1 MSKLDSALLLA
12 AEGFHVFRLVVG
24 GKLPMNKGW
33 QMQATR
39 DPEKI
44 MALWEETP
52 DANIGI
58 FTGKFGA
65 DKALVVI
72 DEDNKEEKKGAD
84 TIFQLDFEGSALP
97 LTRVQTTPTG
107 GRHHIYVCERPVKQ
121 GANVLG
127 DGLDIRSRG
136 GYIVAAG
143 SAIDGRQ
150 YVSTELQPVVSP
162 EWLISRLITIAPK
175 ERKEIDV
182 SKIDPERALA
192 RARAYLD
199 NAPIAEEGSR
209 NETAFRV
216 ICEIKDR
223 GVDQDVCL
231 ELILEWNEDNEP
243 PLETEELE
251 ITVDSAY
258 KTGQNAVGSKAAEA
272 LFAPVEIA
280 EAKASAP
287 EKHWFEKLNDRF
299 ALVMAG
305 GSHHILWE
313 MKDAKGNY
321 RLEHLNEASF
331 HRMLSYR
338 SVQIGER
345 HQPET
350 KIWMNDKDAR
360 RYDGLIFAPEQTVD
374 ARFFNMWRGFAV
386 EGMKPGEAASDR
398 AKDALREWLR
408 HGLENVCNG
417 DAGLFRYMLSYFA
430 HMIQRPWEKPLVA
443 LVFKGEKGVGKNAVL
458 MFINL
463 LLGHH
468 SLTTAKKRYLTGNFN
483 GHFEACLAFTLDEAM
498 WGGDKEAEG
507 ALKDLIT
514 GYEHFIEHKGKE
526 GYTVQ
531 NLTRVF
537 IIGNENWLVPASHD
551 ERRYAVFTVN
561 NNQKQQNAYFEEMK
575 QGMLAGGLRLLLDY
589 LREYK
594 IEINVNVAPKTVGL
608 LEQKIA
614 SLDLLGQWWYDCMLN
629 VELLGSSQV
638 GHEFKEIH
646 CGQFRSAFQTYLKGR
661 NINGRVPS
669 DESIGREIKKLAPSM
684 IKKLKFGKGNH
695 YYSQGLA
702 ALRKDFE
709 NYIKGE
715 IKWPTTEK
723 DEELECLT

>member
-12 AEGFHVFRLVVG
+12 AEGFHVFRLVAD

-44 MALWEETP
+44 MALWEDTP
-52 DANIGI
+52 NANIGI
-58 FTGKFGA
+58 FTTKFGA

-72 DEDNKEEKKGAD
+72 DEDNKGEKKGAD
-84 TIFQLDFEGSALP
+84 TIFQLDFAGSALP

-107 GRHHIYVCERPVKQ
+107 GRHHIYVCETPVKQ

-136 GYIVAAG
+136 GYIVGAG
-143 SAIDGRQ
+143 STIGGKPYTSSDIA
-150 YVSTELQPVVSP
+150 PVESP
-162 EWLISRLITIAPK
+162 EWLISRLVTVAPK
-175 ERKEIDV
+175 EKKEIDV
-182 SKIDPERALA
+182 SRIDPDRALI
-192 RARAYLD
+192 RAKKYLED
-199 NAPIAEEGSR
+199 APIAEEGGR

-216 ICEIKDR
+216 ICELKDR
-223 GVDQDVCL
+223 GISQDVCL
-231 ELILEWNEDNEP
+231 GLILEWNEDNEP
-243 PLETEELE
+243 PLEVEELE

-258 KTGQNAVGSKAAEA
+258 KTGQNSVGNKAVEA
-272 LFAPVEIA
+272 IFSPVEIA
-280 EAKASAP
+280 AAKVDAP

-313 MKDAKGNY
+313 MKDAKGKY

-338 SVQIGER
+338 TVQIGKKWE
-345 HQPET
+345 PET
-350 KIWMNDKDAR
+350 KVWMNDKDAR
-360 RYDGLIFAPEQTVD
+360 RYDGLVFAPEREVD
-374 ARFFNMWRGFAV
+374 PRFFNMWRGFAV
-386 EGMKPGEAASDR
+386 EGMKPGEVATER
-398 AKDALREWLR
+398 AQSALNEWLR

-417 DAGLFRYMLSYFA
+417 DAELYKYMLSYFA
-430 HMIQRPWEKPLVA
+430 HMIQRPWEKPLVS
-443 LVFKGEKGVGKNAVL
+443 LVFKGEKGVGKNAIL
-458 MFINL
+458 MFINM

-526 GYTVQ
+526 GYTVE

-537 IIGNENWLVPASHD
+537 IIGNELWLVPASHD

-561 NNQKQQNAYFEEMK
+561 NNKKQQNAYFEEMK
-575 QGMLAGGLRLLLDY
+575 NGMLDGGLRLLLDY
-589 LREYK
+589 LKNYK
-594 IEINVNVAPKTVGL
+594 IEINVNIAPKTVGL
-608 LEQKIA
+608 IDQKVA
-614 SLDLLGQWWYDCMLN
+614 SLDPLGQWWLDCLMN
-629 VELLGSSQV
+629 GELMGAV
-638 GHEFKEIH
+638 MTGCDFKQIH
-646 CGQFRSAFQTYLKGR
+646 CGQFRNAFQAYLKGR
-661 NINGRVPS
+661 NITGRIPS
-669 DESIGREIKKLAPSM
+669 DEIIGKEIKKMAPSL
-684 IKKLKFGKGNH
+684 IKKLKFNKGNH
-695 YYSQGLA
+695 YYSNGLA
-702 ALRKDFE
+702 ALRRDFE
-709 NYIKGE
+709 AYIKGE